1 MGVFFW
7 RYDLEPEFPLRV
19 LEYETA
25 PDDLMHSHD
34 YLEVAL
40 CLEGTGRFSF
50 GQREDPIEPGDVF
63 LIDNSDA
70 HVALPDP
77 GVRLRLLLILFLPEF
92 IAAPGCRPFDSAYL
106 TAFDDVPSGS
116 RRIPHESSLAH
127 QLRPILFELKAEV
140 QGGVLSDRH
149 LVDANLRRLLGVVI
163 KDRGRTVTQA
173 DVAADVQ
180 VQMSPAL
187 AYVGDHFRETITLG
201 QIAETMHLSASR
213 TRHLFKN
220 ATTVGF
226 KEYVTKLRMAEAK
239 RLLLQT
245 DVNICEIACAVGYSN
260 TYQFYK
266 VFKRCTSM
274 SPADYRHYYSSQPV
288 ARIPAVG
295 LGGGIYIS
303 GTAHAGEAAS

>member
-1 MGVFFW
+1 VGVFFW
-7 RYDLEPEFPLRV
+7 RYDLEPEFPIRV

-77 GVRLRLLLILFLPEF
+77 GVRLRLLLVLFLPEF

-106 TAFDDVPSGS
+106 RVFDDVATRS
-116 RRIPHESSLAH
+116 RRIAHESSLARE
-127 QLRPILFELKAEV
+127 LRPILFELKAEA

-149 LVDANLRRLLGVVI
+149 LVDANLRRFLGVVI
-163 KDRGRTVTQA
+163 KDRGRGVMQA

-180 VQMSPAL
+180 VQLSPAL
-187 AYVGDHFRETITLG
+187 AYVGDHFRETITLD

-220 ATTVGF
+220 ATALGF
-226 KEYVTKLRMAEAK
+226 KEYVAKLRMAEAK

-245 DVNICEIACAVGYSN
+245 DANICEIACAVGYTN

-266 VFKRCTSM
+266 VFKRYTCM
-274 SPADYRHYYSSQPV
+274 SPADYRRCYSSQPV
-288 ARIPAVG
+288 ARVPVVG
-295 LGGGIYIS
+295 PGGGIYIG
-303 GTAHAGEAAS
+303 GTVHAGEAAS

>member
-106 TAFDDVPSGS
+106 RVFDDVATGS
-116 RRIPHESSLAH
+116 RRIPHHSSLARE
-127 QLRPILFELKAEV
+127 LRPILFELKAAAE
-140 QGGVLSDRH
+140 GGDPSDRH

-163 KDRGRTVTQA
+163 KDRGQAVTQA

-180 VQMSPAL
+180 VQLSPAL

-266 VFKRCTSM
+266 VFKRYTSM

-288 ARIPAVG
+288 ARIPAVE
-295 LGGGIYIS
+295 LGGGVYIG

>member
-1 MGVFFW
+1 VGVFFW

-34 YLEVAL
+34 YLEIAL
-40 CLEGTGRFSF
+40 CLEGTGEFSF

-77 GVRLRLLLILFLPEF
+77 GVRLRLLLVLFLPEF

-106 TAFDDVPSGS
+106 RVFDDVATGS
-116 RRIPHESSLAH
+116 RRIPHHSSLARE
-127 QLRPILFELKAEV
+127 LRPILFELKAAAE
-140 QGGVLSDRH
+140 GGDPSDRH

-163 KDRGRTVTQA
+163 KDRGRIGAQA
-173 DVAADVQ
+173 DVAAEVQ
-180 VQMSPAL
+180 VQLSPAL
-187 AYVGDHFRETITLG
+187 AYVGDHFREAITLG

-266 VFKRCTSM
+266 VFKRYTSM

-295 LGGGIYIS
+295 LGGGIFIG